1 MDMKITFPGGSK
13 VDAEYKGF
21 TIKSDQ
27 PISGGGDSS
36 APAPFDMFLASIATC
51 AGIYV
56 LRFVEQRGMAAK
68 DFELSMRT
76 EKDSEKRMLSKII
89 FEVKAP
95 DTFPAKYTNALIRA
109 INLCAVKKH
118 MHDPPEFETNVYCGD
133 TVAS

>member
-13 VDAEYKGF
+13 VDAQYKGF
-21 TIKSDQ
+21 TIKTDQ
-27 PISGGGDSS
+27 PISGGGDQT

-51 AGIYV
+51 AGIYL

-76 EKDSEKRMLSKII
+76 EKDPEKRMLSKII
-89 FEVKAP
+89 IEVKTP
-95 DTFPAKYTNALIRA
+95 DTFPVKYTNALTRA

-133 TVAS
+133 AVAT